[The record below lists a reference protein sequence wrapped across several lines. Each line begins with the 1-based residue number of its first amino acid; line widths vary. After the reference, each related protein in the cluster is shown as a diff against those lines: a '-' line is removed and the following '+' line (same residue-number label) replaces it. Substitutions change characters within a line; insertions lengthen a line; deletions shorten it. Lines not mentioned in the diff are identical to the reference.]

1 MKLVKL
7 MAMHISKWPI
17 VDGEECGF
25 IVQEEDGEL
34 YSTHNVAPLFSG
46 EATWHRAA
54 GDDLKCGY
62 FGLNLDLANDWSSAI
77 VTRADWEAERA
88 KLKAP
93 KANGDGWIRHRGGK
107 CPVDGDTVVDIRCR
121 NGRVYE
127 GELALHFIWKHS
139 NDIGDTMAYR
149 IHKPAEQLAPVS
161 EEAIQVGIDAADAGK
176 LTPIAEVKARILSRK
191 TARAMKDAEEGNLAK
206 FGSIDEL
213 MQDLGEPAP
222 RPLEWRNRIYELDTQ
237 HAEVESDYQRQISEI
252 TQERESL
259 VQKLAGEGLALVE
272 AVRPG
277 EEILDWTDWKI
288 GDVLTSTAD
297 GGGYTSGKTY
307 KFLGMTAWG
316 TARTLDDDGKE
327 SGMMPFC
334 FAWHSRPAS

>member
-1 MKLVKL
+1 MKFLQLLGKEL
-7 MAMHISKWPI
+7 NKWPQGI
-17 VDGEECGF
+17 SAITQNISTSVWGFSSDKALPICNERGFWYSPAGVDLGMCEIG
-25 IVQEEDGEL
+25 IYD
-34 YSTHNVAPLFSG
+34 VALSSDH
-46 EATWHRAA
+46 AT
-54 GDDLKCGY
+54 
-62 FGLNLDLANDWSSAI
+62 AI
-77 VTRADWEAERA
+77 VTRADWKAERA
-88 KLKAP
+88 KLKAT
-93 KANGDGWIRHRGGK
+93 KANGNGWIRHRGGK
-107 CPVDGDTVVDIRCR
+107 CPVEARCCVEVRYRDGRKLVLAEAIYNRWDNQGYTGDI
-121 NGRVYE
+121 
-127 GELALHFIWKHS
+127 
-139 NDIGDTMAYR
+139 MAYR

-259 VQKLAGEGLALVE
+259 VQKLAGKGLALVE